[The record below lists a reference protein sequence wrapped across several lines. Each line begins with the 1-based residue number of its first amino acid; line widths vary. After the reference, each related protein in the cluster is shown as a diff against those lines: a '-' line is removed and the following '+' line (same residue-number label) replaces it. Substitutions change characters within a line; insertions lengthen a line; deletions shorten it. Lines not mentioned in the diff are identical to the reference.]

1 LHEAARLDL
10 KGNDMRI
17 VINGASGRMGREL
30 VASAMSGY
38 HGATLVAAVDVV
50 CPSVNGPAYTA
61 LADVTEDCD
70 VLIDFSHHSA
80 TKSVLDFALLRGI
93 PVVIA
98 TTGQTDEESAMIED
112 AARHIPVFCAGNMS
126 IGIALLVS
134 LVKTAVKTFPD
145 ADVEI
150 VETHHNQKLDVP
162 SGTALMIAHGVEE
175 AREGTTLCI
184 GRHEN
189 GKRPAG
195 EVGIHSIRMGRVV
208 GIHEVHINTGSQTIT
223 LKHEAHS
230 RALFA
235 EGALHAADFMC
246 GKAAG
251 LYTLQHLFE

>member
-1 LHEAARLDL
+1 
-10 KGNDMRI
+10 MRV
-17 VINGASGRMGREL
+17 VINGASGRMGQEL
-30 VASAMSGY
+30 VASAMSGFG
-38 HGATLVAAVDVV
+38 GAQLVAAVDVV
-50 CPSVNGPAYTA
+50 QPAVACPAYTS
-61 LADVTEDCD
+61 LADVAEDCD
-70 VLIDFSHHSA
+70 VLVDFSHHSA
-80 TKSVLDFALLRGI
+80 TQNVLDFALLRGI

-98 TTGQTDEESAMIED
+98 TTGQTDEEKSMIEE
-112 AARHIPVFCAGNMS
+112 ASRHIPVFCAGNMS

-162 SGTALMIAHGVEE
+162 SGTALMIAHGVED
-175 AREGTTLCI
+175 AREGSTLCI

-195 EVGIHSIRMGRVV
+195 EVGIHSIRMGKVV
-208 GIHEVHINTGSQTIT
+208 GIHEVHINAGSQTIT

-235 EGALHAADFMC
+235 EGALQAAGFVLD
-246 GKAAG
+246 KPAG
-251 LYTLQHLFE
+251 LYSLHHMFE